1 MDALWR
7 GVRSKKRIQ
16 KSFEVSTL
24 RKQPK
29 MNTYQLCK
37 HVLIT
42 NTFEEL
48 EEELDDENNNIK
60 VEKTTKLPLVFV
72 AKINNFSS
80 LS

>member
-1 MDALWR
+1 MDALWKE
-7 GVRSKKRIQ
+7 VRSKKRIQ
-16 KSFEVSTL
+16 KSLEVSTP
-24 RKQPK
+24 RKQPE
-29 MNTYQLCK
+29 MNRYQLCK
-37 HVLIT
+37 HVP

-60 VEKTTKLPLVFV
+60 VEKTTKLPLVFI